1 MRSKTDA
8 LGVKIVTT
16 LVVACTVLFGA
27 QTIEMTKKQQDD
39 LGVKLQRVTAID
51 SVVFGPYNGVVVLD
65 KKDIISV
72 SSNVESVVKNIYV
85 TKFQEVKKHQKI
97 LTLRS
102 NELLNLQ
109 KEYIQ
114 ALIESKNI
122 NETYERNVKLQTE
135 GIISSKKLLLSKKEK
150 QSADLQIKLTR
161 NYLLSSGLNGAMIL
175 KIEKSYMPISEI
187 NILAPKDGVIYE
199 INANVGEVISSD
211 RSILTLYADGKRF
224 IELSVPVKMV
234 KNISL
239 GDRCEFSDFNAK
251 VTSIG
256 RIVNSQSQ
264 SVEVR
269 AEIADA
275 KNIMINR
282 IYSVTLFKKIAN
294 SVKIKKSALV
304 YEGTDSFVFKKVDAG
319 FEVVAVEIISEGP
332 TCYIV
337 HAPLEAGDK
346 VAVTSSSALLGG
358 MESED
363 E

>member
-51 SVVFGPYNGVVVLD
+51 SVAFGPYNGVVVLD
-65 KKDIISV
+65 KKDIISI

-85 TKFQEVKKHQKI
+85 SKFQEVKKGEKL

-122 NETYERNVKLQTE
+122 NETYERNLKLQAE
-135 GIISSKKLLLSKKEK
+135 GIISNKKLTLSKKEK
-150 QSADLQIKLTR
+150 QSADLQIKLSK
-161 NYLLSSGLNGAMIL
+161 NYLLSSGLNHSMIQRV
-175 KIEKSYMPISEI
+175 EKSYMPITQI
-187 NILAPKDGVIYE
+187 NILAPRDGVIYN
-199 INANVGEVISSD
+199 IDANVGEVINSD
-211 RSILTLYADGKRF
+211 RSMMTIYADGARF
-224 IELSVPVKMV
+224 LELSVPVKMIE
-234 KNISL
+234 NISV
-239 GDRCEFSDFNAK
+239 GDSCSLESYSAR
-251 VTSIG
+251 VTTIG
-256 RIVNSQSQ
+256 KIVNSESQ

-269 AEIADA
+269 ALISDS
-275 KNIMINR
+275 KDVMINR
-282 IYSVTLFKKIAN
+282 VYTAKIFKKIQN

-319 FEVVAVEIISEGP
+319 FEVVPVEIISEGP

-337 HAPLEAGDK
+337 HALLEAGDR